1 MDENTSLI
9 YIYADKKK
17 KKTLHKPIYLYLDV
31 RAHTVYINDG
41 MLLLKHLHSLYM
53 SLVDIIH
60 MHYQPIIITSTL
72 MIDIM

>member
-1 MDENTSLI
+1 MLT
-9 YIYADKKK
+9 KTK
-17 KKTLHKPIYLYLDV
+17 KKTSRKPIYLYLDV